1 MSEVEVQE
9 VDCVKKKKKKS
20 DEEEE
25 EVEKETPPDKMDLFG
40 EPAMNN
46 AYLICHNVQVYIYL
60 SSLVLLYPKAFSI
73 PKIALPLNITHLKF

>member
-46 AYLICHNVQVYIYL
+46 AYLICHNVQVYIY
-60 SSLVLLYPKAFSI
+60 I
-73 PKIALPLNITHLKF
+73 

>member
-46 AYLICHNVQVYIYL
+46 AYLICHNVQVYIYIL
-60 SSLVLLYPKAFSI
+60 DHQA
-73 PKIALPLNITHLKF
+73 

>member
-9 VDCVKKKKKKS
+9 ADCVKKKKKKS

-40 EPAMNN
+40 EPAMTN
-46 AYLICHNVQVYIYL
+46 AYMICHNVQVDIL
-60 SSLVLLYPKAFSI
+60 RFCHEVNMKE
-73 PKIALPLNITHLKF
+73 

>member
-46 AYLICHNVQVYIYL
+46 AYLICHNVQDFLFFRGYAFPRA
-60 SSLVLLYPKAFSI
+60 PKKA
-73 PKIALPLNITHLKF
+73 KKKKKGRR

>member
-46 AYLICHNVQVYIYL
+46 AYLICHNVQVYIYIL
-60 SSLVLLYPKAFSI
+60 GHQAFCFPKNCSATQYYPLEVLK
-73 PKIALPLNITHLKF
+73 